1 MSTIGSKCTEMS
13 SYIGSNHNWAIC
25 WLEGDSEI
33 RVCKKTNVR
42 AWPHLVNRMFW
53 LLRGKTFFVP
63 TLDAVVLWKDLCL
76 FSYTLGPD
84 SLAFMSLFSLSLP
97 QIFVVFSYWKMS
109 INLFLPLSFV
119 APGNLLWLRCVYSAG
134 GPPVDICFE
143 SNLFRVS
150 TGWHWLC
157 PTPSSVPSSL
167 SHAIAP

>member
-1 MSTIGSKCTEMS
+1 MGKSHEIVLNVWGHRW
-13 SYIGSNHNWAIC
+13 HNAWFHVQDI
-25 WLEGDSEI
+25 LEEAEPWGLRTNQG
-33 RVCKKTNVR
+33 RVCPQSKSE
-42 AWPHLVNRMFW
+42 
-53 LLRGKTFFVP
+53 LREMGGTLRWENCSVP
-63 TLDAVVLWKDLCL
+63 WVCPRLHESV
-76 FSYTLGPD
+76 
-84 SLAFMSLFSLSLP
+84 SLFSLSLP